1 MCGKMERELMLLLNT
16 HTHIHILD
24 LAMTQE
30 ARKKKQDKRCR
41 IIFEITVK
49 PNFSATSL
57 ILESVSFI
65 CLSLLSHF
73 MDPNDSN
80 SYHYILIKS

>member
-1 MCGKMERELMLLLNT
+1 MWENGEGIDATVKHTHT
-16 HTHIHILD
+16 HTHIRLSYD
-24 LAMTQE
+24 AGSAQ
-30 ARKKKQDKRCR
+30 KKQDKRCR

-57 ILESVSFI
+57 ILESESFI